1 MVNRLGLSQLLDK
14 HPASLSGG
22 EQQRVMIAASL
33 LSDKE
38 IVILDEPSSGL
49 DLLQMQALVSLL
61 KELKQQKKVV
71 IVISHDEELLDQACD
86 SIYQLSR

>member
-1 MVNRLGLSQLLDK
+1 
-14 HPASLSGG
+14 
-22 EQQRVMIAASL
+22 MIAASL